1 MIPAAASRYVV
12 QFSIYGQGSSPSD
25 TLLFHAE
32 ARFIY
37 GQGFIH
43 GQGYGA
49 RHRARL
55 LSLLSTGRFHP
66 WMGIRF

>member
-1 MIPAAASRYVV
+1 ML
-12 QFSIYGQGSSPSD
+12 FSFLSMGRGSSPSD

-43 GQGYGA
+43 GQGYSLDTE
-49 RHRARL
+49 RAC
-55 LSLLSTGRFHP
+55 
-66 WMGIRF
+66 